1 MSLKEDIARYVMQK
15 YVLKRLKEESDLLG
29 ADIRDGMAELYERG
43 GVTQMRA
50 DLGGTKVGT
59 VSARV
64 SQPTKALKV
73 VDSEAYR
80 SWCEENGF
88 ILTKT
93 DDKAVQELFESEGV
107 VPDGCDVAEV
117 RGGFVGITCRPDR
130 KKLDEMM
137 ATGALPGTVELL
149 EG

>member
-1 MSLKEDIARYVMQK
+1 MSLKEDVARYVMQK

-80 SWCEENGF
+80 AWCESNGYV
-88 ILTKT
+88 LCKT
-93 DDKAVQELFESEGV
+93 DDTGVKRHFEATGE
-107 VPDGCDVAEV
+107 VPDGCEAVDVKAEWL
-117 RGGFVGITCRPDR
+117 GITCRPD
-130 KKLDEMM
+130 KKAIDGLLPSMM
-137 ATGALPGTVELL
+137 PGLKGLIGYE
-149 EG
+149 

>member
-1 MSLKEDIARYVMQK
+1 MSLKEDVARYVMQK

-29 ADIRDGMAELYERG
+29 ADIRDGMAELYELG
-43 GVTQMRA
+43 GVTQIRA
-50 DLGGTKVGT
+50 DIGGTKVGT

-80 SWCEENGF
+80 SWCEKNGF

-93 DDKAVQELFESEGV
+93 DDKAVQELFEAEGV

-117 RGGFVGITCRPDR
+117 SGGFVGITCRPDR

-137 ATGALPGTVELL
+137 ATGALPGTVDLL

>member
-1 MSLKEDIARYVMQK
+1 MSLKEDVARYVMQK

-50 DLGGTKVGT
+50 DIGGTKVGT

-80 SWCEENGF
+80 SWCEKNGF

-93 DDKAVQELFESEGV
+93 DDKAVQELFEAEGV

-117 RGGFVGITCRPDR
+117 SGGFVGITCRPDR

-137 ATGALPGTVELL
+137 ATGALPGTVDLL

>member
-1 MSLKEDIARYVMQK
+1 MSLKEDVARYVMQK

-50 DLGGTKVGT
+50 DIGGTKVGT

-64 SQPTKALKV
+64 SQTTKALKV

-80 SWCEENGF
+80 AWCEENGF

-93 DDKAVQELFESEGV
+93 DDKAVQELFEADGV

-117 RGGFVGITCRPDR
+117 RGGFVGITCRPD
-130 KKLDEMM
+130 KKAIDGLLPSMMPGLKGLIGDE
-137 ATGALPGTVELL
+137 
-149 EG
+149 